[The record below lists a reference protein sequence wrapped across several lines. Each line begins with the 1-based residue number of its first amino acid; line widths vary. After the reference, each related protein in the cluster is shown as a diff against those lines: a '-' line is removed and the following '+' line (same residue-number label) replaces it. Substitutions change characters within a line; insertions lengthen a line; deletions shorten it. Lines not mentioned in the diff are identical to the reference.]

1 MATTTKR
8 AGQTATT
15 PEVRRQNELRQLLED
30 RRREIL
36 ATLHDRMKGVRAE
49 GSTLVSAGVLDEEE
63 ASEADVQEDIEL
75 ALIEMKAETLRRI
88 DEALRRLDAGL
99 YGRCDSCGE
108 DIAHARLR
116 ALPFA
121 VRCRDCEELHETDRA
136 RARTA
141 DDRQTARHGYPD
153 RFDPTAS
160 RNER

>member
-8 AGQTATT
+8 AGRTATT
-15 PEVRRQNELRQLLED
+15 LGNTREDELRQLLED

-36 ATLHDRMKGVRAE
+36 ATLYDRMKGIRAG
-49 GSTLVSAGVLDEEE
+49 GSAQVASGVLDEEE
-63 ASEADVQEDIEL
+63 ASEADVQGDIEL

-88 DEALRRLDAGL
+88 DEALGRLDAGL

-121 VRCRDCEELHETDRA
+121 VRCRDCEEQHETDRL

-141 DDRQTARHGYPD
+141 DDRPGVRY
-153 RFDPTAS
+153 
-160 RNER
+160 ERP